1 MQAVTEKVSRI
12 HPEDKSVSGFR
23 SAFTNFQKHEEKRAF
38 DIIESHF
45 LVLSD
50 TRKMHALEVSA
61 CLIEYASFSL
71 QYASFWLL
79 AYVSSVLAVSKVK
92 AILLSMDAL
101 MLLCSV

>member
-1 MQAVTEKVSRI
+1 M
-12 HPEDKSVSGFR
+12 
-23 SAFTNFQKHEEKRAF
+23 
-38 DIIESHF
+38 
-45 LVLSD
+45 
-50 TRKMHALEVSA
+50 LEVSA